1 MEKGDLPSICYKYE
15 PKSKYLHWKW
25 LAEDADLKDF
35 KMSKGR
41 TVAFMEGNKKGRL
54 SEHVMFA
61 DPALDKPLWVCLLNY
76 SLAAKTSIFGQRGC
90 DKNL

>member
-1 MEKGDLPSICYKYE
+1 MIFLASVINTSLNPNICTENGSQKMQISRI
-15 PKSKYLHWKW
+15 SKLS
-25 LAEDADLKDF
+25 E
-35 KMSKGR
+35 GR

-54 SEHVMFA
+54 SEHVMFG

>member
-1 MEKGDLPSICYKYE
+1 MQISRI
-15 PKSKYLHWKW
+15 SKL
-25 LAEDADLKDF
+25 
-35 KMSKGR
+35 SKGR

-54 SEHVMFA
+54 SEHVMFG